1 MPRIENKGN
10 LKKNQKFWQ
19 EMTLQK
25 YYAICP
31 EIQLPRSVLLVFGK
45 DMTRHLRI

>member
-1 MPRIENKGN
+1 MCEIENKGN

-25 YYAICP
+25 YYAICL
-31 EIQLPRSVLLVFGK
+31 EIQLSRSVLFVYRK
-45 DMTRHLRI
+45 DVTPYLRI